1 MSEVPC
7 GSGDTASVGS
17 THLSAVPQKMVY
29 LVQ

>member
-7 GSGDTASVGS
+7 GSGDTAPVGS

-29 LVQ
+29 FVQ